1 MQYGVCVY
9 FPYPYTAEKKN
20 AGQKEEMI
28 FFYLVVSIVSV
39 HESYTGSHPHRHQM
53 TRLPQNPRRNG
64 GKNKNQ
70 IHRDN
75 PHKMPPIH
83 SIIIFYQTNISKGL
97 RRFQIENERIVQSS
111 GFQHLRKEKEK
122 TGRISSLR
130 CEEAIKKRPP
140 CYSHVILYNLLYT
153 FLSFLLHGN
162 NTQGTTAA
170 L

>member
-1 MQYGVCVY
+1 MACVCIFRIPTLRRRKTPGKRRKWFSFIWS
-9 FPYPYTAEKKN
+9 FPSFPSTRVTPAAIRTDIRWQDSRKTP
-20 AGQKEEMI
+20 GEM
-28 FFYLVVSIVSV
+28 
-39 HESYTGSHPHRHQM
+39 
-53 TRLPQNPRRNG
+53 G
-64 GKNKNQ
+64 GNKNQ

-111 GFQHLRKEKEK
+111 GFQHLRKEKGK

-153 FLSFLLHGN
+153 FLSFLRHGN

>member
-64 GKNKNQ
+64 GGGNKNQ

-111 GFQHLRKEKEK
+111 GF
-122 TGRISSLR
+122 
-130 CEEAIKKRPP
+130 
-140 CYSHVILYNLLYT
+140 
-153 FLSFLLHGN
+153 
-162 NTQGTTAA
+162 
-170 L
+170 